1 MAVIDTS
8 PVDPSAPLAKKPVS
22 FSNLAIGAG
31 LNIFEVSSLGQP
43 FEVLPCIEINAL
55 WNEPIETHIGRS
67 SKPKWQRLEGTP
79 CPRPSRQSG
88 LVVVCGVST
97 KGSCPGDGLR
107 PRQKAPCFSS
117 RPRSSSTGFVP
128 LDSLLPVLEF

>member
-43 FEVLPCIEINAL
+43 FEVVIRAHY
-55 WNEPIETHIGRS
+55 NEPFPNT
-67 SKPKWQRLEGTP
+67 
-79 CPRPSRQSG
+79 
-88 LVVVCGVST
+88 
-97 KGSCPGDGLR
+97 
-107 PRQKAPCFSS
+107 
-117 RPRSSSTGFVP
+117 
-128 LDSLLPVLEF
+128 